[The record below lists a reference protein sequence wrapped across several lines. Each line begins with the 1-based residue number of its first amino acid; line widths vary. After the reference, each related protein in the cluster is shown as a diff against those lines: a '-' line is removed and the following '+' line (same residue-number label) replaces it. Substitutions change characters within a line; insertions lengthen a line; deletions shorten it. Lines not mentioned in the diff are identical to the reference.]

1 MPGLPNFNTTVTRDE
16 AAGVLVK
23 AFPGG
28 NKHVFRDLM
37 DTHPTIITV
46 EKGYDADSVSLGQ
59 TPSVCILKIWSGA
72 ELEEGVQ
79 PWLEIKWLGTDPKF
93 TDQGYGMSAL
103 RGALLYA
110 QSHGVEDSFGVH
122 ADVTATDFYR
132 KFMMANSTA
141 LGEDSIRYDDD
152 LEPVSEW
159 MHGSIEKAL
168 SNLPTADIEVAT
180 IDPGAYDSIRCKN
193 ISGVRTFQIRFT
205 YDGWK
210 DITEVHPRL
219 SVLNGTEELT
229 VVLEDGLLRR
239 LLQSHGITYDNIL
252 TAARK
257 SRNIKVSLNSGA
269 RTRSTT
275 RQETAKNDTELYPIQ
290 YRQENIFASDDM
302 CVILAAANGVH
313 RYNSAKAQQL
323 MDSAPTGRQ
332 SFNRVADFLQ
342 NTAGIRT
349 ENKSNITERSDVLKP
364 DQGLLLCQLVDQN
377 GTRGHAVS
385 IDTDRQVIIDP
396 AEDQEMR
403 LTKYNLNRS
412 CGVASICIGVT
423 NVRQLN
429 LPPDD
434 ALLPPRKRARRT
446 NE

>member
-1 MPGLPNFNTTVTRDE
+1 MPGLPNFNTTVTRD
-16 AAGVLVK
+16 AASDVLDK

-28 NKHVFRDLM
+28 DKQVFRDLM

-59 TPSVCILKIWSGA
+59 MPSVCIFKIWSGA
-72 ELEEGVQ
+72 ELEEGVR

-93 TDQGYGMSAL
+93 KDQGYGMSAL

-110 QSHGVEDSFGVH
+110 QSHGVQDSFGVH

-132 KFMMANSTA
+132 KFMMATSDA
-141 LGEDSIRYDDD
+141 LGKDSIQYDDKGQ
-152 LEPVSEW
+152 PISEW
-159 MHGSIEKAL
+159 MQGSIEKAL
-168 SNLPTADIEVAT
+168 GYMPAEDIEVAT
-180 IDPGAYDSIRCKN
+180 IDPGAYDSIRCKKTTG
-193 ISGVRTFQIRFT
+193 GVRTFQIRFT

-210 DITEVHPRL
+210 DITNVDPRL
-219 SVLNGTEELT
+219 SVLNGTEPLSD
-229 VVLEDGLLRR
+229 EDVSIGLRK
-239 LLQSHGITYDNIL
+239 LLQSHGITYDNVCM
-252 TAARK
+252 AAHR

-269 RTRSTT
+269 RTRSD
-275 RQETAKNDTELYPIQ
+275 TAENDTQLNIVK
-290 YRQENIFASDDM
+290 YRQEDIFASDDM
-302 CVILAAANGVH
+302 CVVLAAANAVSH
-313 RYNSAKAQQL
+313 YDPAKAQQL

-342 NTAGIRT
+342 NTTGIRT
-349 ENKSNITERSDVLKP
+349 ENKSDITERSDVMKS

-377 GTRGHAVS
+377 GTRGHAVT

-396 AEDQEMR
+396 AEDKEMR
-403 LTKYNLNRS
+403 LNKCNLNRS
-412 CGVASICIGVT
+412 CGVASMCIGVT
-423 NVRQLN
+423 NVRKLKIP
-429 LPPDD
+429 LDD

>member
-1 MPGLPNFNTTVTRDE
+1 MPNFNTMVTRD
-16 AAGVLVK
+16 AASDVLDK

-28 NKHVFRDLM
+28 DKQVFRDLM
-37 DTHPTIITV
+37 DTHPTIITM

-59 TPSVCILKIWSGA
+59 IPSVCIFKIWSGV
-72 ELEEGVQ
+72 ELEEGVR
-79 PWLEIKWLGTDPKF
+79 PWLEIKWLGTDPDFKG
-93 TDQGYGMSAL
+93 QGYGTAAF

-110 QSHGVEDSFGVH
+110 QSHGVQDSFGVH
-122 ADVTATDFYR
+122 VDTTATDFYR
-132 KFMMANSTA
+132 NFMMANSSA
-141 LGEDSIRYDDD
+141 LGEDSIRYNDDD
-152 LEPVSEW
+152 MEPVSEW
-159 MHGSIEKAL
+159 MQGSIEKAL
-168 SNLPTADIEVAT
+168 SHMPTEDIEVAT

-205 YDGWK
+205 YEGWK

-229 VVLEDGLLRR
+229 VVQDGLLRR

-396 AEDQEMR
+396 AEDKEMR
-403 LTKYNLNRS
+403 LNKYNLNRS

>member
-1 MPGLPNFNTTVTRDE
+1 MPGLPSFNTTAIRVKATD
-16 AAGVLVK
+16 VLVK
-23 AFPGG
+23 AFPGSE
-28 NKHVFRDLM
+28 KQDFRNLM
-37 DTHPTIITV
+37 ATHPIIIT
-46 EKGYDADSVSLGQ
+46 KRGYNADSVLEKII
-59 TPSVCILKIWSGA
+59 SVCIVKIWSGA
-72 ELEEGVQ
+72 ELEEGVL
-79 PWLEIKWLGTDPKF
+79 PWLEIKWLGTDPDFK
-93 TDQGYGMSAL
+93 DQGYGMAALQGAL
-103 RGALLYA
+103 RYA
-110 QSHGVEDSFGVH
+110 QSHGVQDSFGVH

-132 KFMMANSTA
+132 KFMMANSSA
-141 LGEDSIRYDDD
+141 LGQDSIRYDDDD

-159 MHGSIEKAL
+159 MQGSIEKAL
-168 SNLPTADIEVAT
+168 SHMPTEDIEVAT

-205 YDGWK
+205 YEGWK

-229 VVLEDGLLRR
+229 VVQDGLLRR

-377 GTRGHAVS
+377 GTRGHAVT
-385 IDTDRQVIIDP
+385 IDTDRGVIIDP
-396 AEDQEMR
+396 AEKNEMR
-403 LTKYNLNRS
+403 LNKYNLNQS

-423 NVRQLN
+423 NVRKLN